1 LQRWTPGSKN
11 CHNILNLALVL
22 DPCFDRHARH
32 GGTADPGVPRQP
44 RGHAIF
50 RALQPADWVDALL
63 ACREPAVALIDSEAT
78 PGGVR
83 RAIGT
88 ARKAM
93 LEPAEFLSA
102 LQSLRRTLAESAAMN
117 APRNA
122 EH

>member
-1 LQRWTPGSKN
+1 MKAMKEPKLKVEQ
-11 CHNILNLALVL
+11 LAPAFRASRVATR
-22 DPCFDRHARH
+22 P
-32 GGTADPGVPRQP
+32 
-44 RGHAIF
+44 F
-50 RALQPADWVDALL
+50 RALQPGDWVDALL

-78 PGGVR
+78 PGNMR
-83 RAIGT
+83 RAVGT

-102 LQSLRRTLAESAAMN
+102 LQSLRCTLAESAAMN